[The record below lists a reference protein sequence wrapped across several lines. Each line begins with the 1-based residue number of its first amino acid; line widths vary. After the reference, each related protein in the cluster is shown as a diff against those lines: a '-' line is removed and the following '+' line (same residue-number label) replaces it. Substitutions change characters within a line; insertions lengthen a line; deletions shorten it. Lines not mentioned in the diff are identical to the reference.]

1 MAARPSDNIDFEKLN
16 EQQRRGYQLAVNDR
30 KSLFIT
36 GEAGTGKSTLVKF
49 IIDGL
54 TEKGLNVA
62 LTAYYGIA
70 AVNVGGTTLC
80 KWAMFGPFDE
90 PVENYIK
97 RKKVSPNWKTTDVL
111 IIDEISVVSAEMF
124 DKIEIL
130 ARTFRNNSEPFGGMQ
145 IIVMGDF
152 FQLPPVAPAGKKYE
166 YCFTSE
172 AWKNHIN
179 DYVVLSQVIRQ
190 QDAQFVEMLR
200 EVRMGKP
207 SAKTCGVL
215 NTRVVPSVYEIPSRN
230 GVIPTIVY
238 SHKASVEAE
247 NARHMADIM
256 GYSQTYKARSW
267 NNGSVAGKQEMEF
280 LVKNCQA
287 TDTLTFKVGAQVM
300 LVANLE
306 IEAGLVNG
314 SRGVITKLKKNSIK
328 VKFDNDKTRKI
339 ERHTWQK
346 ENRDKKG
353 KNPVVIASYT
363 QIPLI
368 LAWAIT
374 AHKSQ
379 GLTISFAAVDTSR
392 SFACGQTYVC
402 LSRATSLDGLYLL
415 NRFEEDHAKT
425 DPEVVDFYR
434 NVIGTE
440 DEDPSTTCIDL
451 ISSSSDEED
460 SDLEP
465 PPSPHKVYSE
475 YFDGTVARNNV
486 NIPRCFD
493 NHKTCSQCFYV
504 FCLECMN
511 NIEDYCHEMEA
522 CNNCLYSFA
531 EPAAKR
537 QRK

>member
-16 EQQRRGYQLAVNDR
+16 EEQQRGYRLAVEKR
-30 KSLFIT
+30 KSVFIT

-54 TEKGLNVA
+54 TEQGNLVA
-62 LTAYYGIA
+62 LTAYNGIA

-80 KWAMFGPFDE
+80 KWAGFGPFDE
-90 PVENYIK
+90 PVQNYIK
-97 RKKVSPNWKTTDVL
+97 RKKVSPNWKTTNVL

-124 DKIEIL
+124 DKIELL
-130 ARTFRNNSEPFGGMQ
+130 ARVFRNNREPFGGMQ

-152 FQLPPVAPAGKKYE
+152 FQLPPVAPAGKKIE
-166 YCFTSE
+166 YCFNSE
-172 AWKNHIN
+172 AWRNHIN
-179 DYVVLSQVIRQ
+179 DYVVLTQVIRQ
-190 QDAQFVEMLR
+190 KDAEFVGMLR

-207 SAKTCGVL
+207 SPRTCGVL
-215 NTRVVPSVYEIPSRN
+215 NTRIVSSVDAIPTRN
-230 GVIPTIVY
+230 GVLPTIVY

-256 GYSQTYKARSW
+256 GYSQTYKASQW
-267 NNGSVAGKQEMEF
+267 NDGSLDGKQEMAF
-280 LVKNCQA
+280 LAKNCQA
-287 TDTLTFKVGAQVM
+287 SEILTFKVGSQVM
-300 LVANLE
+300 LVANLD
-306 IEAGLVNG
+306 IGAGLVNG
-314 SRGVITKLKKNSIK
+314 SRGVITKLKKSSIK
-328 VKFDNDKTRKI
+328 VKFDNDQKRKI
-339 ERHTWQK
+339 ERHTWKK
-346 ENRDKKG
+346 EIRDKKG
-353 KNPVVIASYT
+353 KDPIVIATYV

-415 NRFEEDHAKT
+415 HRFEPEHAKT
-425 DPEVVDFYR
+425 DDEVKDFYR
-434 NVIGTE
+434 NIIGSE
-440 DEDPSTTCIDL
+440 DEDMTKSFIDL
-451 ISSSSDEED
+451 VSSSSSDEEED
-460 SDLEP
+460 P
-465 PPSPHKVYSE
+465 PPSPHKTHSE

-493 NHKTCSQCFYV
+493 THKTCPQCSYV
-504 FCLECMN
+504 FCLECLD
-511 NIEDYCHEMEA
+511 NIDGYCQELEV
-522 CNNCLYSFA
+522 CYNCLHSLI
-531 EPAAKR
+531 EPAPKR